1 MRPRQESRCCAGRDW
16 HLTGQRLEGL
26 PLHGVEHMF
35 EQGPAVGRGKRTA
48 AGLRRLPHGGVEPI
62 AVNPDRSSR
71 LPDQEAEV
79 PTVAALTTA
88 LVPLHDLPK
97 CRGPKYERRG
107 YRLPSVRILLEQA
120 RQGLLDAEYAAH
132 PVDRYAQ
139 AHLAALRAAAAV
151 LAARARPRNR
161 AQPTSA
167 WALLATVAPELAEWS
182 AFFAASSATRAA
194 AEAGVHRLVTARD
207 ADDLVRQAGEFLAL
221 ARHAVA
227 RATP

>member
-1 MRPRQESRCCAGRDW
+1 M
-16 HLTGQRLEGL
+16 
-26 PLHGVEHMF
+26 
-35 EQGPAVGRGKRTA
+35 PAVA
-48 AGLRRLPHGGVEPI
+48 PP
-62 AVNPDRSSR
+62 
-71 LPDQEAEV
+71 
-79 PTVAALTTA
+79 TTA
-88 LVPLHDLPK
+88 HVSRYDRLKHN
-97 CRGPKYERRG
+97 RPKYERRS
-107 YRLPSVRILLEQA
+107 YRLPSVRTLFEQA
-120 RQGLLDAEYAAH
+120 RQGLLDAEYAAR

-167 WALLATVAPELAEWS
+167 WTLLATVAPELAEWS

-221 ARHAVA
+221 ASHTVA
-227 RATP
+227 RTSP

>member
-1 MRPRQESRCCAGRDW
+1 M
-16 HLTGQRLEGL
+16 
-26 PLHGVEHMF
+26 
-35 EQGPAVGRGKRTA
+35 PAVA
-48 AGLRRLPHGGVEPI
+48 P
-62 AVNPDRSSR
+62 
-71 LPDQEAEV
+71 
-79 PTVAALTTA
+79 LTTA
-88 LVPLHDLPK
+88 LVPRYDLPK
-97 CRGPKYERRG
+97 RHGPKYERRG
-107 YRLPSVRILLEQA
+107 YPLPGVRILLEQA

-151 LAARARPRNR
+151 LAARARPRNH

-182 AFFAASSATRAA
+182 VFFAASSATRAA

-207 ADDLVRQAGEFLAL
+207 ADDLVRQTGEFLAL

-227 RATP
+227 RTSP

>member
-1 MRPRQESRCCAGRDW
+1 
-16 HLTGQRLEGL
+16 
-26 PLHGVEHMF
+26 MF
-35 EQGPAVGRGKRTA
+35 EQGLAVGRGKRTA
-48 AGLRRLPHGGVEPI
+48 AGLRRLPHGGVDPLPSTRI
-62 AVNPDRSSR
+62 DPSR

-79 PTVAALTTA
+79 PAVAPLTTA
-88 LVPLHDLPK
+88 LVPRRYDLPK
-97 CRGPKYERRG
+97 RHGPKYERRD

-120 RQGLLDAEYAAH
+120 RQGLLDAEYSAH

-182 AFFAASSATRAA
+182 AFFAASSVTRAA

-221 ARHAVA
+221 ARHVVA
-227 RATP
+227 RTTP